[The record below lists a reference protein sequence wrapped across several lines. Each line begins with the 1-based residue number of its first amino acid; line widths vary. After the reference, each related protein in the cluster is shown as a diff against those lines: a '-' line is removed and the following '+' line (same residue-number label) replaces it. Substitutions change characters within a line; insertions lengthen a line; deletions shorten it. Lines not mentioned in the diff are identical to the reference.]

1 MTRGIKH
8 TKESVN
14 ESISHTGFQ
23 LVGEYTRAHIKTT
36 FRCPEGHKWQA
47 RPCDVLSGGGCPHCD
62 TIARTLTTEIVNE
75 RISSTGVTLE
85 GEYLGVHIR
94 SKFKCQAGHEFQTT
108 PDYMLRGGVCSS
120 CRTVQ
125 GSGYKQHLPGWAYIL
140 EFDTFIKY
148 GITNDPARRLAKHDK
163 AGKYSVRL
171 LDRYSDGA
179 LAYQWEQTIKSKF
192 GGKFVDRTV
201 MPDGFTETLS
211 KDLLES
217 VCSLNLKGG
226 E

>member
-1 MTRGIKH
+1 MPAIKR
-8 TKESVN
+8 TKETVN
-14 ESISHTGFQ
+14 ESIKHTGFQ
-23 LVGEYTRAHIKTT
+23 LIGEYTYAREKTT
-36 FRCPEGHKWQA
+36 FKCSHGHEWQT
-47 RPCDVLSGGGCPHCD
+47 RPCDVLSGKGCPHCD

-75 RISSTGVTLE
+75 RISATGVTLD
-85 GEYLGVHIR
+85 GDYLGVHIKT
-94 SKFKCQAGHEFQTT
+94 KFKCQSGHDFQAT

-125 GSGYKQHLPGWAYIL
+125 GSGYKQHLPGWTYIL

-171 LDRYSDGA
+171 LERYHDGA
-179 LAYQWEQTIKSKF
+179 LAYRWEQTVKSKF
-192 GGKFVDRTV
+192 GGKFVDKTI

-211 KDLLES
+211 KDLLDS
-217 VCSLNLKGG
+217 VCSLTI
-226 E
+226 